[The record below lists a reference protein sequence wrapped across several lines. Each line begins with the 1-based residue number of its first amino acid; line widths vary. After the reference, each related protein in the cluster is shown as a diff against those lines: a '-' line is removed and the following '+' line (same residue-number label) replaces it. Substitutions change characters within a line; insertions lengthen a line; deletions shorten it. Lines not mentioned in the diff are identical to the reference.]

1 MEYKIEELGAL
12 RRKLKIEIPKDV
24 VSKRIKEAYED
35 ISKKLKVP
43 GFRSGKIPQHILE
56 KQVPVQSFGEMFQG
70 LMQEYYSKV
79 LFENKLVPVGPP
91 EMLHDEMSEIK
102 KDAPLSFSI
111 AFDIKPDIDIGEYKG
126 IKVEKREAVVS
137 DAEVSMAM
145 NKILEAY
152 GHLEPHEAGHVVGKG
167 DFVTM
172 NFEGFLSGQPLE
184 GGNAE
189 NYTVRVGS
197 KKMIAGFED
206 QIVGHVLG
214 EEFEVRTPLPADW
227 NNKLRRISMPLPGE
241 KEDEEVEQAN
251 FIVKLLE
258 VKKMILPELN
268 DEFAKNESAETVE
281 ELRRNV
287 KTNQQAYKEQQEE
300 LRIKQEL
307 FDNLVKGS
315 EFEPPESVVDLELMF
330 MIEGTKFQIQQSGM
344 KLENS
349 GFDEEEAKGE
359 WYDKAA
365 FNTKGYMI
373 LEEIANEE
381 KIFVSEADMEGEFK
395 ALAEQTKQ
403 TIEVVKQKMLNNQ
416 ATYNHTKSK
425 LRGQKALNF
434 IYSNCEFEYA
444 KIDPEKDIARL

>member
-12 RRKLKIEIPKDV
+12 RKKLKIEIPKDV
-24 VSKRIKEAYED
+24 VSKKIKEAYED
-35 ISKKLKVP
+35 ISKKLKIP

-56 KQVPVQSFGEMFQG
+56 KQVPVHSFGEMFQD

-79 LFENKLVPVGPP
+79 LLENKLIPVGTP

-111 AFDIKPDIDIGEYKG
+111 AIDIKPDIDIGEYKG

-137 DAEVSMAM
+137 DGEVNMAM
-145 NKILEAY
+145 NKVLEAY

-241 KEDEEVEQAN
+241 QEDEEVEQAN
-251 FIVKLLE
+251 FMVKLLE
-258 VKKMILPELN
+258 VKKMVLPELN
-268 DEFAKNESAETVE
+268 DAFAKNEGAETVE

-287 KTNQQAYKEQQEE
+287 KTNQQAYKEQQDE

-315 EFEPPESVVDLELMF
+315 EFEPPGSVVDLELKF
-330 MIEGTKFQIQQSGM
+330 MIEGTKFQIEQSGM
-344 KLENS
+344 KLEDS
-349 GFDEEEAKGE
+349 GFDEEEAKNE
-359 WYDKAA
+359 WHDKAA

-403 TIEVVKQKMLNNQ
+403 TIDVVKQKMLNNQ

-444 KIDPEKDIARL
+444 KMDPEKDIARL

>member
-35 ISKKLKVP
+35 ISKKLKIP

-79 LFENKLVPVGPP
+79 LLENKLVPVGAP

-102 KDAPLSFSI
+102 KDSPLSFSI
-111 AFDIKPDIDIGEYKG
+111 AIDIKPDIDVGEYKG

-241 KEDEEVEQAN
+241 QEDEEVEQAN
-251 FIVKLLE
+251 FMVKLLE

-268 DEFAKNESAETVE
+268 DEFAKNEGAETVE

-287 KTNQQAYKEQQEE
+287 KTNQQTYKEQQEE

-344 KLENS
+344 KLEDS
-349 GFDEEEAKGE
+349 GFDEEEAKRE
-359 WYDKAA
+359 WHDKAA

-373 LEEIANEE
+373 LEEIANQE
-381 KIFVSEADMEGEFK
+381 KIFVSEADMEGEFA

-403 TIEVVKQKMLNNQ
+403 TVEVVKQKMLNNQ

-444 KIDPEKDIARL
+444 KMDPEKDIERL

>member
-24 VSKRIKEAYED
+24 VSKRIKEAYQD
-35 ISKKLKVP
+35 ISKKLKIP

-79 LFENKLVPVGPP
+79 LLENKIVPVGAP

-111 AFDIKPDIDIGEYKG
+111 AIDIKPDIDYGEYKG

-137 DAEVSMAM
+137 DAEVNLAM
-145 NKILEAY
+145 SKILEAY
-152 GHLEPHEAGHVVGKG
+152 GHLEPHEAGHVVGMG
-167 DFVTM
+167 DFVTLD
-172 NFEGFLSGQPLE
+172 FEGFLSGQPLE
-184 GGNAE
+184 GGSAA

-206 QIVGHVLG
+206 QIVGHALG

-241 KEDEEVEQAN
+241 QEDEEVEQAN
-251 FIVKLLE
+251 FMVKLLE

-268 DEFAKNESAETVE
+268 DEFAKNEGAETVE

-307 FDNLVKGS
+307 FDDLVKGS
-315 EFEPPESVVDLELMF
+315 EFEPPDSIVDLELKF
-330 MIEGTKFQIQQSGM
+330 MVEGAKFQIQQSGM
-344 KLENS
+344 KLEDS
-349 GFDEEEAKGE
+349 GFDEEEAKRE
-359 WYDKAA
+359 WRDKAA

-373 LEEIANEE
+373 LEEIANHE

-403 TIEVVKQKMLNNQ
+403 TVDVVKQKMLSNES
-416 ATYNHTKSK
+416 TYNHTKSK

-434 IYSNCEFEYA
+434 IYNNCEFEYA
-444 KIDPEKDIARL
+444 KIDPEKDIERL

>member
-24 VSKRIKEAYED
+24 VSKRIKEAYQD
-35 ISKKLKVP
+35 ISKKLKIP

-79 LFENKLVPVGPP
+79 LLENKLIPVGAP

-111 AFDIKPDIDIGEYKG
+111 AIDIKPDIDIGEYKG

-137 DAEVSMAM
+137 DAEVNMAM

-152 GHLEPHEAGHVVGKG
+152 GHLEPHEAGHFVQKG

-214 EEFEVRTPLPADW
+214 EEFEVRTPLPQDW

-241 KEDEEVEQAN
+241 EEDEEVEQAN
-251 FIVKLLE
+251 FMVKLLE

-268 DEFAKNESAETVE
+268 DEFAKNEGAETVE

-315 EFEPPESVVDLELMF
+315 EFEPPESVVDLELKF

-344 KLENS
+344 KLEDS
-349 GFDEEEAKGE
+349 GFDEDEAKKE
-359 WYDKAA
+359 WHSKAA

-373 LEEIANEE
+373 LEEIANQE

-403 TIEVVKQKMLNNQ
+403 TLDVVKQKMLNNQ

-434 IYSNCEFEYA
+434 IYNNCEFEYA
-444 KIDPEKDIARL
+444 KMDPAKDIEQL